1 MKIFKSLSSETF
13 YKLISTLANGIL
25 NISEEFLKQ
34 WLGTVMGGRF
44 LKWFTDIL
52 VKRFADQ
59 LVRPI
64 IMLGVIRLGYYYD
77 VHDAKNK
84 IKKLENAED
93 ANDEELYIRT
103 LNDILRK

>member
-1 MKIFKSLSSETF
+1 MKIFKSLSSDTF
-13 YKLISTLANGIL
+13 YKLISVLANGVL
-25 NISEEFLKQ
+25 DISEGFLKQ
-34 WLGTVMGGRF
+34 WLGTVIGGRF
-44 LKWFTDIL
+44 VKWFTDIL

-59 LVRPI
+59 LARPI